1 MPAETSPERD
11 LPERMHV
18 ERVALHAI
26 DRSTRGPVLLF
37 VLASVA
43 WLILGTVL
51 ALIASWK
58 MHQPELLGSQ
68 EWLTFG
74 RVRPAHTSAVVYGW
88 ATNAAFAVGFWLMAR
103 LCRTTLR
110 HAGMLYVSGA
120 LWNLGVLAGV
130 FGILR
135 GDGMPVE
142 WLEFP
147 RYVGPILFVA
157 YALVG
162 AWGVSMFR
170 FRSITHTYVAQW
182 YLLAALFWF
191 PWLYSIAQVM
201 LVYAPTA
208 GVVQALVN
216 WWYAHN
222 LMGLWFTPVALAAT
236 YYFIPKVLGR
246 PIHSYHLA
254 VVGFWS
260 FALVFSWTGAQHLI
274 GGPVPVWVQTM
285 GIVAG
290 LLMVV
295 PVIVTAVNCHLSV
308 LGSFREVWASPTLRF
323 IVFGAVNYT
332 LVGFMGSTMALRS
345 VNEVVH
351 FTHATVA
358 HAHHGMYGFFGMI
371 MFGSLYFMLPRLLLK
386 EWPSAALISLHF
398 WCASTGIA
406 LYVVPLLVGGIIQG
420 MQMND
425 PAGHPEFLDILR
437 ATLPFLFIRSM
448 AGVLLFVGHAAFAV
462 NVLWMLLRRRTAE
475 DAVPTLFR
483 APEPMRLASTATA
496 AAEPAIRH

>member
-1 MPAETSPERD
+1 MASETSLVPEDAR
-11 LPERMHV
+11 
-18 ERVALHAI
+18 ERVAAEQVALFTI

-37 VLASVA
+37 VLASLA
-43 WLILGTVL
+43 WLVLGTVL

-58 MHQPELLGSQ
+58 MHQPELLGSS

-74 RVRPAHTSAVVYGW
+74 RVRPAHTHAVVYGW
-88 ATNAAFAVGFWLMAR
+88 ATNAAFAVTFWLMAR

-110 HAGMLYVSGA
+110 HGGMLYASGV
-120 LWNLGVLAGV
+120 LWNLGVLAGIL
-130 FGILR
+130 GILR
-135 GDGMPVE
+135 GDGVPVE

-147 RYVGPILFVA
+147 PYVSPILFLS

-162 AWGVSMFR
+162 AWGVIMFR
-170 FRSITHTYVAQW
+170 FRSVEHTYVAQW
-182 YLLAALFWF
+182 FLLAALFWF
-191 PWLYSIAQVM
+191 PWLFSVAQIM
-201 LVYAPTA
+201 LVYVPTA
-208 GVVQALVN
+208 GVVQALAN

-274 GGPVPVWVQTM
+274 GGPVPVWVQTI
-285 GIVAG
+285 GVVAG

-295 PVIVTAVNCHLSV
+295 PVIITAVNYHLTV

-332 LVGFMGSTMALRS
+332 LVGLMGSTMALRS

-358 HAHHGMYGFFGMI
+358 HAHHGMYGFFSMI

-386 EWPSAALISLHF
+386 EWPSAGLISLHF
-398 WCASTGIA
+398 WCASTGIV
-406 LYVVPLLVGGIIQG
+406 LYVVPLLIGGVIQG

-425 PAGHPEFLDILR
+425 PANHPEFLDIVR
-437 ATLPFLFIRSM
+437 ATLPYLFIRSM
-448 AGVLLFVGHAAFAV
+448 AGLVLFVGHAAFAL
-462 NVLWMLLRRRTAE
+462 NVIWMLARPRSVAE
-475 DAVPTLFR
+475 VAPTLFR
-483 APEPMRLASTATA
+483 MPEAMQLTATA
-496 AAEPAIRH
+496 SATREPGS